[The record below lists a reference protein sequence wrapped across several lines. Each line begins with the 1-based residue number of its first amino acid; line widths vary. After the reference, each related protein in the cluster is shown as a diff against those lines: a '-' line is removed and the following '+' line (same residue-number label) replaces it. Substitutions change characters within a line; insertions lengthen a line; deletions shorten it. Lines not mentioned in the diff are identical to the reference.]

1 MSFQPKNFLVW
12 AEIPVTDIDRAVK
25 YYEAVLKTKLEMC
38 EDGGQLMPTFKTE
51 DQSGI
56 AVHLCVGKPAQNGE
70 GPTVY
75 LHSPDTLED
84 TLQRV
89 KEAGGAVVN
98 DIITIPPGRFFDSRD
113 LDGNSIGFFS
123 YTNATS

>member
-12 AEIPVTDIDRAVK
+12 AEIPVTEMDRAVR
-25 YYEAVLKTKLEMC
+25 YYEAVLQTKLEMY
-38 EDGGQLMPTFKTE
+38 EADGTLMPTFKTE

-56 AVHLCVGKPAQNGE
+56 AVHLSVGKPAQDGE

-84 TLQRV
+84 TLERV
-89 KEAGGAVVN
+89 KEAGGKVVT

-123 YTNATS
+123 YTNAPS